1 MSSKYLDILFCYR
14 VVEMNVTHYQKLKF
28 NILWLYRIKV
38 KQATS
43 FLNGLLAPSHLK
55 CKQPRFEE
63 GMHEAKMQVPLFS
76 LTFYFLD
83 FPVSCGLTIR
93 PIIISLCFMKLGQV
107 ACPEITVI
115 LLHPDI

>member
-1 MSSKYLDILFCYR
+1 MSSKYLNILFCYR
-14 VVEMNVTHYQKLKF
+14 IIQMNVTHYQKLKF
-28 NILWLYRIKV
+28 NIFWLYRIKV

-43 FLNGLLAPSHLK
+43 FLKGLLASSHLK

-83 FPVSCGLTIR
+83 FPVLRALTIR
-93 PIIISLCFMKLGQV
+93 PIIISLCFMKHF
-107 ACPEITVI
+107 ACPESTII